1 MTASTAFDRMGTC
14 RCTTR
19 GALRTLGGSI
29 YKALKIMLL
38 LHENNE
44 VNLCVYFDQWVSNI
58 GKLQNHQEGLLKHR
72 FLGPTLMQYVCGF
85 VFLFRKKRTLGMI
98 VLPNLIR

>member
-1 MTASTAFDRMGTC
+1 MTASTTFDQTDAC

-19 GALRTLGGSI
+19 GALRAPGGKI
-29 YKALKIMLL
+29 HKALKIMVF

-44 VNLCVYFDQWVSNI
+44 VNLCVCFDQWFSNI

-72 FLGPTLMQYVCGF
+72 FLGPILMQYVCGF
-85 VFLFRKKRTLGMI
+85 VFLFRKKG
-98 VLPNLIR
+98 P